1 MEQSKYRTEND
12 LLGSRE
18 VPADAYYGVQTLRA
32 MDNFHISGRRLSSY
46 PRFIKGMA
54 ITKKA
59 AAIANSEVGMIAR
72 EQGEATTLRRICN
85 PTHID
90 IRICNPQNRTAN
102 PFFYPKDEVWQTAN
116 QNV

>member
-1 MEQSKYRTEND
+1 MAEMKYRTESD
-12 LLGSRE
+12 LLGTHE
-18 VPADAYYGVQTLRA
+18 VPEEAYYGVQTARA
-32 MDNFHISGRRLSSY
+32 MENFHISGRLLCDY
-46 PRFIKGMA
+46 HNFIKGMA

-59 AAIANSEVGMIAR
+59 AAIANIEVGMIAK

-102 PFFYPKDEVWQTAN
+102 PFFYPKDEV
-116 QNV
+116 